1 MAPRMQKISAKES
14 HRMDTQLDF
23 GQRSKSNMT
32 YQADIVDTNMQ
43 FGCLHVRNRKERYY
57 L

>member
-1 MAPRMQKISAKES
+1 MHKISAKES
-14 HRMDTQLDF
+14 HRMDTQQDF

-43 FGCLHVRNRKERYY
+43 FGYLHVRNRKERYY